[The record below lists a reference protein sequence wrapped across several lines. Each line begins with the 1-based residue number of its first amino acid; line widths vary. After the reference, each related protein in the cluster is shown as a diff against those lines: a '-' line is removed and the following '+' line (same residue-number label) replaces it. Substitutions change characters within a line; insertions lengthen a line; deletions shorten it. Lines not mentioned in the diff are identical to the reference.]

1 VAEGRH
7 EAIIDQEEFD
17 AVQKKLG
24 KSRKSTLTRNG
35 NQDYLLIGLLVCTHH
50 CGHRLQ
56 GYLNCAIRKNKRTKT
71 KLNITDAP
79 AGRCIILNA
88 IISI

>member
-1 VAEGRH
+1 MKL
-7 EAIIDQEEFD
+7 IIDQEEFD

-24 KSRKSTLTRNG
+24 QSRRSTLTRNG
-35 NQDYLLIGLLVCTHH
+35 DQDYLLTGLLVCTH

-56 GYLNCAIRKNKRTKT
+56 GYLNCATRENKRTKT
-71 KLNITDAP
+71 KLSITDAP
-79 AGRCIILNA
+79 AGRCIMLNA